1 MYDST
6 APATVWISSDGVEIG
21 FFDGIVSDDFPRRV
35 MTRRGKQTEKAL
47 DDVPSAWEPV

>member
-6 APATVWISSDGVEIG
+6 APATVWISSEGVEIG

-35 MTRRGKQTEKAL
+35 MARRGRDTQKGL
-47 DDVPSAWEPV
+47 SDVPTAWEPV